1 MLVAQVSGV
10 APRVMMPKAEREARL
25 NKAANV
31 NVLDTFLL
39 GVGQRSVAARRT
51 LTRVS
56 VAVEVLPALMHIRA
70 SPALPSRRCNLP
82 LTECLAGAVRPLSLT
97 TSGSHGGQLGR
108 LSHEELVR
116 QSVLAC

>member
-1 MLVAQVSGV
+1 MCFPAAQRWLKDLSAGAQVSGV

-25 NKAANV
+25 NKTANV

-70 SPALPSRRCNLP
+70 LPPLPSRRRNLP
-82 LTECLAGAVRPLSLT
+82 L
-97 TSGSHGGQLGR
+97 
-108 LSHEELVR
+108 
-116 QSVLAC
+116 